1 MFQVLLEV
9 YSGALPFIVSVR
21 AESLLRAVDVTK
33 DSYPGSDVRVV
44 FPIDPEEFFVKEVD
58 KPGAAVLDSQAPVV
72 SESPLAVG
80 QGKAKSSSNI
90 RYGKRRSER

>member
-58 KPGAAVLDSQAPVV
+58 TPGAAVLDSQAPV
-72 SESPLAVG
+72 SESPVAVR
-80 QGKAKSSSNI
+80 QGNAKWSSNI
-90 RYGKRRSER
+90 RYGKRRAER

>member
-58 KPGAAVLDSQAPVV
+58 TPGAAVLDAQAPV
-72 SESPLAVG
+72 SEGPVAVR
-80 QGKAKSSSNI
+80 QEGKV
-90 RYGKRRSER
+90 RE